1 MHQRGDRIKQSE
13 GKEKSPL
20 SPLEIPRESDQKGL
34 TKHERGEGRGERKG
48 GGEAGKGGEVGLLG
62 ESVWNCCCGEQS
74 LLLEGIC

>member
-1 MHQRGDRIKQSE
+1 MHQRGDGIKQSE

-34 TKHERGEGRGERKG
+34 TKHERGEGRGR
-48 GGEAGKGGEVGLLG
+48 GEARQGGEVGLLG